1 MKNKNKKKN
10 NNKGEEKEEKKKK
23 EGMGV
28 GKEEPIKKNQSRDQ
42 SCDDFFSPSVP
53 PILSL
58 I

>member
-1 MKNKNKKKN
+1 MKNKNNKKKK
-10 NNKGEEKEEKKKK
+10 NKGEEKEGKK

-42 SCDDFFSPSVP
+42 SCHDFFSPSVP